1 MEKDRDDVIRA
12 LVDIQYTRNDMDFH
26 RGTFRVRGRYVRDF
40 PGKSTEI
47 RRVRGGIFRGLRSTF
62 FYKCGLI
69 YIEEYFCGEKAS
81 LRHQPETFPGKN
93 KFAEGPFH
101 PGTADNQTAEQLFGC

>member
-1 MEKDRDDVIRA
+1 MA
-12 LVDIQYTRNDMDFH
+12 SSFQLQCQIQQNSVPEF
-26 RGTFRVRGRYVRDF
+26 
-40 PGKSTEI
+40 S
-47 RRVRGGIFRGLRSTF
+47 GIETTF